1 MTETGLIFTFL
12 RVIIIIIIITIIILI
27 RRYSLLHKCVL
38 VLKLLQNQ
46 MGKKRLWI
54 PTCMLLRF
62 YMKYGEHYMEWHFL
76 QRWVWMPGF
85 ASDRLQFFFFGSL
98 KDGRRRRKEEWD
110 EKNKKRRKEEEK
122 KKKRRIRRNEE

>member
-46 MGKKRLWI
+46 MGKKRL
-54 PTCMLLRF
+54 
-62 YMKYGEHYMEWHFL
+62 
-76 QRWVWMPGF
+76 
-85 ASDRLQFFFFGSL
+85 
-98 KDGRRRRKEEWD
+98 
-110 EKNKKRRKEEEK
+110 
-122 KKKRRIRRNEE
+122 